1 MKILHLPFYT
11 YPQTEPELG
20 KPIVAYFDDN
30 CTGSAPFRLQK
41 TPGGYPVLIMFGS
54 STLSI
59 PLTSVS
65 TFDWVYLSDIKPTLL
80 N

>member
-20 KPIVAYFDDN
+20 KPIIVHLN
-30 CTGSAPFRLQK
+30 NPEPVSAPFILEK
-41 TPGGYPVLIMFGS
+41 TTDNDLALRVYGS
-54 STLSI
+54 HNLGI
-59 PLTSVS
+59 PITSVS